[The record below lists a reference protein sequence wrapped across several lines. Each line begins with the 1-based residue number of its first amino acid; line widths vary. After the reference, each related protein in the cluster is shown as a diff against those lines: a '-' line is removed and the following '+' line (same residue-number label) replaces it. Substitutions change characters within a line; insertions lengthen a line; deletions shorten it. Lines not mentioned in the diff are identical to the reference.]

1 MQGAANRVILTLVRP
16 ARGTPPPRTGREV
29 PMLQETRDRIV
40 ALYHALEERGIAE
53 FDRQVKDR
61 SYCVYEG
68 PQRGPIE
75 ELFDLVFL
83 RHRDRAEIHLR
94 MPPPGDEVEAV
105 LDGEVRM
112 LAEVDLQDAAHLA
125 CDGYHV
131 ETVGEIADEI
141 MDKARL
147 QLEE

>member
-1 MQGAANRVILTLVRP
+1 
-16 ARGTPPPRTGREV
+16 
-29 PMLQETRDRIV
+29 MLQETRDRIV
-40 ALYHALEERGIAE
+40 ALYHALEERGASE

-61 SYCVYEG
+61 SYCIYERG
-68 PQRGPIE
+68 QRGPVE
-75 ELFDLVFL
+75 EVFDLVFQ
-83 RHRDRAEIHLR
+83 RSRDRAEIHLR
-94 MPPPGDEVEAV
+94 MPPPGDEVEVV

-112 LAEVDLQDAAHLA
+112 LAEVDLQKPAHLA

-131 ETVGEIADEI
+131 DSVGEIADEI